1 MTLATTSETKYD
13 EVSFMSAKKD
23 SRYSEKTA
31 GYCFTYYL
39 DLESLVD
46 IDGWAGLV
54 CQTVCSEIFHSWRA
68 DGWLGKRQQ
77 TSALLPWR
85 FHCDVAPPLSSVSP
99 PSPLGRVSDSLEI
112 SMSSGSA
119 LGVEPLL

>member
-46 IDGWAGLV
+46 IDGWVGLV

-85 FHCDVAPPLSSVSP
+85 FHCDVGVQRKTNLPINKTSQCN
-99 PSPLGRVSDSLEI
+99 LEELK
-112 SMSSGSA
+112 M
-119 LGVEPLL
+119 